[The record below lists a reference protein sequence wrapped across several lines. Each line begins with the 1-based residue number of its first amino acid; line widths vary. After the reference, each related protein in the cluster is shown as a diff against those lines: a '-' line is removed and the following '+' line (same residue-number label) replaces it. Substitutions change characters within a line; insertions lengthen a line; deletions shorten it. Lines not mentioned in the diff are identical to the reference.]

1 VSDGTIGTSGVTRL
15 APVVQP
21 PAPGGTT
28 CRGQWVGSDV
38 RITIGAG
45 TRCGTISFISGLGD
59 CTGPLVS
66 CVDGS
71 TFSAVYACRFK
82 EVDQGYAGKVTMSCE
97 GNSIAATVFVGGS
110 PKTKYLRRP

>member
-1 VSDGTIGTSGVTRL
+1 MAGVTRL
-15 APVVQP
+15 APMTTKP
-21 PAPGGTT
+21 PAGGTT

-38 RITIGAG
+38 RVTIGGG
-45 TRCGTISFISGLGD
+45 TRCGTISFVSGLGD

-71 TFSAVYACRFK
+71 TFTGTYACRFK
-82 EVDQGYAGKVTMSCE
+82 DVDQGYAGKITMSCE
-97 GNSIAATVFVGGS
+97 GNSIAATVVVGGA